1 MAKFETT
8 VIVDGQLYLPG
19 DEIPDFGSIKCV
31 DTSEPRKY
39 IGNSKDA
46 SILNDVIAKYASNKS
61 SCLMIDTGE
70 YYEFDSS
77 LNKFVVQE
85 SISTI
90 NEPADKIYGVL
101 MKYIKQLGDKFE
113 QVSSPVIFR
122 GSVKNAELLP
132 SSPLTGDMYNIEEK
146 SIYGGAGMNVAW
158 NGVAW
163 DPLGSVTEITDEQ
176 LQDAI
181 GNYLTQNPIT
191 PTLTDDGTL
200 IF

>member
-1 MAKFETT
+1 MGKFETA

-19 DEIPDFGSIKCV
+19 DEIPEFGSIKCV

-46 SILNDVIAKYASNKS
+46 SILNDIIAKYASNKS

-70 YYEFDSS
+70 YYEFDSN

-101 MKYIKQLGDKFE
+101 MKYIKQLGDKFK
-113 QVSSPVIFR
+113 QVSSPIIFR

-132 SSPLTGDMYNIEEK
+132 SYPLTGDMYNIEEK
-146 SIYGGAGMNVAW
+146 SIYGEAGMNVAW
-158 NGVAW
+158 TGTGW
-163 DPLGSVTEITDEQ
+163 DALGATINMGDYIRVDSKVFTD
-176 LQDAI
+176 LQE
-181 GNYLTQNPIT
+181 TVSKC
-191 PTLTDDGTL
+191 L
-200 IF
+200 IMMN